1 MLKAIT
7 HATLAHFDARYLGT
21 LESRYAAGRS
31 AQLNNSRRFPCV
43 VLLFCQDIRC
53 DGERGCQCGAGKIR
67 NNTHVV
73 MKHWARSRS
82 SAGRRAH
89 LRDES
94 LDVQWRVTAAIC
106 DSQLPV
112 FATRAHSLERYTEGR
127 RRRRSAP
134 SPCSALGAFID
145 AFWRVPAYH
154 MGMHSNRFPRALQVL
169 MGDVRCVQL
178 DAVFMQG
185 AVHHDQDV
193 TCFRVAGS
201 PPKHHRAELC
211 TYIIGC
217 CD

>member
-1 MLKAIT
+1 VLKAIT
-7 HATLAHFDARYLGT
+7 HATRAHCDARYLGT

-94 LDVQWRVTAAIC
+94 LDVQWRATAAIC

-145 AFWRVPAYH
+145 AFLESTRVPHGNALKSFSTRAASAH
-154 MGMHSNRFPRALQVL
+154 GRRALRPT
-169 MGDVRCVQL
+169 RCL
-178 DAVFMQG
+178 L
-185 AVHHDQDV
+185 H
-193 TCFRVAGS
+193 AGRHA
-201 PPKHHRAELC
+201 P
-211 TYIIGC
+211 
-217 CD
+217 